1 LAKGGVVAEVRSGS
15 IAAELGL
22 RPGNVLLSINGH
34 VLRDVIDY
42 RFYGAEEELEL
53 AVERGEERIVYE
65 VERGYDQELGLEFA
79 EPTFDGLRRCNNR
92 CEFCFLK
99 GMPRGMRRSLY
110 VKDDDYRYSFLFGN
124 FITLTNLTESDWDR
138 LAEQRLSPL
147 YVSVHATYPALRR
160 RILGNPAAPD
170 VIEQL
175 KRLGSL
181 GIQIHAQI
189 VLIPGLNDGPHLA
202 RTVADLAALHPTVQ
216 SIAVVP
222 IGLTRYHR
230 GPFRVFRPEEAEPI
244 LAQISAWQREYRRQH
259 GLNLVYASDEWY
271 LLAGLDV
278 PPAEEYD
285 GFPQLENG
293 VGLARMLLDEEL
305 RVSGFRFRVGKVTL
319 VCGTLIAP
327 LLERKAAELSGVEI
341 EVVPVENRF
350 FGPTVTVSGLLT
362 GQDVVVALQEHDLGD
377 VVFLPR
383 AMFDASGE
391 LALDDVA
398 SAAIGERLGVRVEV
412 AGTMAEVVGLASAP
426 KVHFSFGAEDPP
438 AGLGTSDSLGF
449 HRYWPISDNLR
460 EG

>member
-1 LAKGGVVAEVRSGS
+1 MIAEVHSGS

-22 RPGNVLLSINGH
+22 WPGDALLSINGH

-53 AVERGEERIVYE
+53 AVERGGEWIVHQ
-65 VERGYDQELGLEFA
+65 VERGYDQELGIEFA

-110 VKDDDYRYSFLFGN
+110 IKDDDYRYSFLFGN
-124 FITLTNLTESDWDR
+124 FITLTNLDAGDWAR

-147 YVSVHATYPALRR
+147 YVSVHATDLALRR
-160 RILGNPAAPD
+160 RILGNPVAPD

-181 GIQIHAQI
+181 GIQVHAQI
-189 VLIPGLNDGPHLA
+189 VLIPGLNDGPRLA
-202 RTVADLAALHPTVQ
+202 RTVADLAALHPAVQ

-222 IGLTRYHR
+222 LGLTRYHR
-230 GPFRVFRPEEAEPI
+230 GTFRVYRSEEARPI
-244 LAQISAWQREYRRQH
+244 VAQISAWQREYRRQH
-259 GLNLVYASDEWY
+259 GLNLIYASDEWY

-293 VGLARMLLDEEL
+293 VGLTRVLLDEEF
-305 RVSGFRFRVGKVTL
+305 RVSGCEFRVGKVTL

-327 LLERKAAELSGVEI
+327 VLEGKAAELSEVAVE
-341 EVVPVENRF
+341 VAPVENRF
-350 FGPTVTVSGLLT
+350 FGPTVTVSGLLL
-362 GQDVVVALQEHDLGD
+362 GRDVIEALRSRELGD
-377 VVFLPR
+377 LVFLPR
-383 AMFDASGE
+383 AMFDASAE
-391 LALDDVA
+391 LTLDDM
-398 SAAIGERLGVRVEV
+398 SPAAIGERLGVRVEV
-412 AGTMAEVVGLASAP
+412 AGTMGEVVGFL
-426 KVHFSFGAEDPP
+426 
-438 AGLGTSDSLGF
+438 
-449 HRYWPISDNLR
+449 
-460 EG
+460 